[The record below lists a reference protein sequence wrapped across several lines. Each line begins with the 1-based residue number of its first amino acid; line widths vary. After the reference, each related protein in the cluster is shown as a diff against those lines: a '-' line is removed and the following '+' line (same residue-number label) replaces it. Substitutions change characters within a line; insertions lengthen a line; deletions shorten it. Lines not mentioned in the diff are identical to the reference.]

1 LPESQAAG
9 ESGAALL
16 ARLRGILVEKEP
28 TRVVVECQ
36 GIGLGLKVPLS
47 TSRRLAEV
55 GSEVALHVHTHFTRD
70 GVELFGFLDKEEM
83 TAFQRLTSVS
93 GIGPKAGL
101 NLLSRFTPAE
111 IDSIIANGKADVLRT
126 VPGIGPTKADSIIKK
141 LQAEAPP
148 AEAGSELLADAES
161 ALVSLGLTHR
171 EARDRLRRAGTVEN
185 LSLQELLKLALA
197 QRG

>member
-1 LPESQAAG
+1 M
-9 ESGAALL
+9 L
-16 ARLRGILVEKEP
+16 ARLRGVLVEKEP

-36 GIGLGLKVPLS
+36 GIGFGLKVPLS
-47 TSRRLAEV
+47 TSRRLAEA
-55 GSEVALHVHTHFTRD
+55 GSEVALRVHTHFTRD
-70 GVELFGFLDKEEM
+70 GVELFGFIDKEEI

-101 NLLSRFTPAE
+101 NLLSRFTPEE
-111 IDSIIANGKADVLRT
+111 IGSVIATGKADVLRT

-141 LQAEAPP
+141 LQAEAPSP
-148 AEAGSELLADAES
+148 EVGSGLLADAES

-171 EARDRLRRAGTVEN
+171 EARDRLRRVGAAEN
-185 LSLQELLKLALA
+185 LSLQDLLKLALA

>member
-1 LPESQAAG
+1 
-9 ESGAALL
+9 LL
-16 ARLRGILVEKEP
+16 ARLRGVLVEKEP

-36 GIGLGLKVPLS
+36 GIGFGLKVPLS
-47 TSRRLAEV
+47 TSRRLAEA
-55 GSEVALHVHTHFTRD
+55 GSEVALRVHTHFTRD
-70 GVELFGFLDKEEM
+70 GVELFGFIDKEEI

-101 NLLSRFTPAE
+101 NLLSRFTPEE
-111 IDSIIANGKADVLRT
+111 IGSVIATGKADVLRT

-148 AEAGSELLADAES
+148 PEAGSGLLADAES

-171 EARDRLRRAGTVEN
+171 EARDRLRRVGAAEN
-185 LSLQELLKLALA
+185 LSLQDLLKLALA

>member
-1 LPESQAAG
+1 M
-9 ESGAALL
+9 L
-16 ARLRGILVEKEP
+16 ARLRGVLAEKEP
-28 TRVVVECQ
+28 TRVVVDCQ
-36 GIGLGLKVPLS
+36 GIGFSLKVPLS
-47 TSRRLAEV
+47 TSRRLAEA
-55 GSEVALHVHTHFTRD
+55 GSEVVLRVHTHFTRD
-70 GVELFGFLDKEEM
+70 GVELFGFLDKDEM

-101 NLLSRFTPAE
+101 NLLSRFAPGE
-111 IDSIIANGKADVLRT
+111 IDSIIATGKAEVLRT
-126 VPGIGPTKADSIIKK
+126 VPGIGPTKADNIIKK

-148 AEAGSELLADAES
+148 PEAGSALLADAES

-171 EARDRLRRAGTVEN
+171 EARERLRRAAPAEN

>member
-1 LPESQAAG
+1 M
-9 ESGAALL
+9 L

-36 GIGLGLKVPLS
+36 GIGFGLKVPLS
-47 TSRRLAEV
+47 TSRRLVEV
-55 GSEVALHVHTHFTRD
+55 GSEVALHVHTHFARD

-83 TAFQRLTSVS
+83 TAFRRLTSVS

-101 NLLSRFTPAE
+101 NLLSRFIPAE
-111 IDSIIANGKADVLRT
+111 IDSVIANGKAEVLRT
-126 VPGIGPTKADSIIKK
+126 VPGIGPTKADNIIKK

-148 AEAGSELLADAES
+148 PEDGSELLGDAES

-171 EARDRLRRAGTVEN
+171 EARDRLRRVGAPEN
-185 LSLQELLKLALA
+185 MSLQELLKLALA

>member
-1 LPESQAAG
+1 M
-9 ESGAALL
+9 L
-16 ARLRGILVEKEP
+16 ARLRGLLAEKDP
-28 TRVVVECQ
+28 TRVVVDCQ
-36 GIGLGLKVPLS
+36 GIGFGLKVPLS

-55 GSEVALHVHTHFTRD
+55 GSEIALHVHTHFTRD

-101 NLLSRFTPAE
+101 NLLSRFTPADV
-111 IDSIIANGKADVLRT
+111 DSIIANGKADVLRT
-126 VPGIGPTKADSIIKK
+126 VPGIGPTKADNIIKK
-141 LQAEAPP
+141 LQAEVPP
-148 AEAGSELLADAES
+148 AGVGSELLADAES

-171 EARDRLRRAGTVEN
+171 EARERLRRVGTAEN
-185 LSLQELLKLALA
+185 LGLQDLLKLVLA

>member
-1 LPESQAAG
+1 M
-9 ESGAALL
+9 L

-28 TRVVVECQ
+28 TRVVIDCQ
-36 GIGLGLKVPLS
+36 GIGFGLKVPLS
-47 TSRRLAEV
+47 TSRRLAEA
-55 GSEVALHVHTHFTRD
+55 GNEVVLHVHTHFTRD
-70 GVELFGFLDKEEM
+70 GVELFGFMDKDEM
-83 TAFQRLTSVS
+83 IAFQRLTSVS

-101 NLLSRFTPAE
+101 NLLSRFSPGE
-111 IDSIIANGKADVLRT
+111 IDSVIATGKTDVLRT
-126 VPGIGPTKADSIIKK
+126 VPGIGPTKADNIIRK

-148 AEAGSELLADAES
+148 PDAGSGLLADAES

-171 EARDRLRRAGTVEN
+171 EARDRLRRAGTAEN

>member
-1 LPESQAAG
+1 M
-9 ESGAALL
+9 L
-16 ARLRGILVEKEP
+16 ARLRGVLVEKEP
-28 TRVVVECQ
+28 THVVVDCQ
-36 GIGLGLKVPLS
+36 GIGFGLKVPLS

-55 GSEVALHVHTHFTRD
+55 GSEVVLRVHTHFIRD
-70 GVELFGFLDKEEM
+70 GVELFGFIDKEEM
-83 TAFQRLTSVS
+83 AAFQRLTSVS

-101 NLLSRFTPAE
+101 NLLSRFTPEE
-111 IDSIIANGKADVLRT
+111 IGSVIAIGKADVLRT

-148 AEAGSELLADAES
+148 AGAGSELLADAES
-161 ALVSLGLTHR
+161 ALVSLGLTRR
-171 EARDRLRRAGTVEN
+171 EARDRLRRVGAAEN

>member
-1 LPESQAAG
+1 M
-9 ESGAALL
+9 L
-16 ARLRGILVEKEP
+16 ARLRGILVEREP
-28 TRVVVECQ
+28 TRVVIECQ
-36 GIGLGLKVPLS
+36 GIGFGLKVPLS
-47 TSRRLAEV
+47 TSRRMAEV
-55 GSEVALHVHTHFTRD
+55 DSEITLHVHTHFTRD

-111 IDSIIANGKADVLRT
+111 IDSIIVTGKTEVLRT
-126 VPGIGPTKADSIIKK
+126 VPGIGPTKADNIIKK

-185 LSLQELLKLALA
+185 LSLQELLKLVLA

>member
-1 LPESQAAG
+1 M
-9 ESGAALL
+9 L
-16 ARLRGILVEKEP
+16 ARLRGVLVEKEP
-28 TRVVVECQ
+28 THVVVDCQ
-36 GIGLGLKVPLS
+36 GIGFGLKVPLS
-47 TSRRLAEV
+47 TSRRLAEA
-55 GSEVALHVHTHFTRD
+55 GSEVVLCVHTHFTRD
-70 GVELFGFLDKEEM
+70 GVELFGFIDKEEM

-101 NLLSRFTPAE
+101 NLLSRFTPEE
-111 IDSIIANGKADVLRT
+111 IGSVIATGKADVLRT

-148 AEAGSELLADAES
+148 PEAGSELLTDAES

-171 EARDRLRRAGTVEN
+171 EARDRLRRVGAAEN

>member
-1 LPESQAAG
+1 M
-9 ESGAALL
+9 L
-16 ARLRGILVEKEP
+16 AWLRGILVEKEP
-28 TRVVVECQ
+28 TRVVIECQ
-36 GIGLGLKVPLS
+36 GIGFGLKVPLS

-55 GSEVALHVHTHFTRD
+55 GSEITLRVHIHFTRD

-101 NLLSRFTPAE
+101 NLLSRFTAAE

-126 VPGIGPTKADSIIKK
+126 VPGIGPTKADNIIKK

-148 AEAGSELLADAES
+148 PGAGSELLADAES

-171 EARDRLRRAGTVEN
+171 EARERLRRVGSAEN
-185 LSLQELLKLALA
+185 LGLQELLKLALA

>member
-1 LPESQAAG
+1 MLE
-9 ESGAALL
+9 
-16 ARLRGILVEKEP
+16 RLRGILVDKEP
-28 TRVVVECQ
+28 THIVVDCQ
-36 GIGLGLKVPLS
+36 GMGFGLKTPLS
-47 TSRRLAEV
+47 TSRRLADV
-55 GSEVALHVHTHFTRD
+55 GSEVVIRVHTHFARD

-83 TAFQRLTSVS
+83 IAFQRLTSVS

-101 NLLSRFTPAE
+101 NLLSRFAPAE

-126 VPGIGPTKADSIIKK
+126 VPGIGPTKADNIIKK

-148 AEAGSELLADAES
+148 PETGSGLLADAES

-171 EARDRLRRAGTVEN
+171 EARERLRRVGAAESM
-185 LSLQELLKLALA
+185 SLQDLLKLALA

>member
-1 LPESQAAG
+1 MLT
-9 ESGAALL
+9 
-16 ARLRGILVEKEP
+16 RLSGILVEKEP
-28 TRVVVECQ
+28 TRVVVDCQ
-36 GIGLGLKVPLS
+36 GIGFGLKVPLS

-55 GSEVALHVHTHFTRD
+55 NVEVILHVHTHFTRE
-70 GVELFGFLDKEEM
+70 GVDLFGFLDKEEM
-83 TAFQRLTSVS
+83 IAFQRLTSVS
-93 GIGPKAGL
+93 GIGPRAGL

-126 VPGIGPTKADSIIKK
+126 VPGIGPTKADNIIKK

-148 AEAGSELLADAES
+148 PEAAPGLLADAES

-171 EARDRLRRAGTVEN
+171 EARDRIRRAGTVEN

>member
-1 LPESQAAG
+1 
-9 ESGAALL
+9 LL
-16 ARLRGILVEKEP
+16 ARLRGALVEKEP
-28 TRVVVECQ
+28 TRVVVDCQ
-36 GIGLGLKVPLS
+36 GIGFGLKVPLS

-55 GSEVALHVHTHFTRD
+55 GSEVVLCVHTHFTRD

-83 TAFQRLTSVS
+83 NAFQRLTSVS

-101 NLLSRFTPAE
+101 NLLSRFAPEE
-111 IDSIIANGKADVLRT
+111 INSVIALGKADVLRS
-126 VPGIGPTKADSIIKK
+126 VPGIGPTKADNIIKK

-148 AEAGSELLADAES
+148 PEAGSGLLADAES

-171 EARDRLRRAGTVEN
+171 EARERLRRVGSAGNV
-185 LSLQELLKLALA
+185 SLQELLKLALA

>member
-1 LPESQAAG
+1 M
-9 ESGAALL
+9 L
-16 ARLRGILVEKEP
+16 ARLRGILAEKEP
-28 TRVVVECQ
+28 TRVVVDCQ
-36 GIGLGLKVPLS
+36 GIGFGLKVPLS
-47 TSRRLAEV
+47 TSRRLAVV
-55 GSEVALHVHTHFTRD
+55 GSETTLHVHTHFTRD
-70 GVELFGFLDKEEM
+70 GVDLFGFLDKEEM

-101 NLLSRFTPAE
+101 NLLSRFTPAD

-126 VPGIGPTKADSIIKK
+126 VPGIGPTKADNIIKK

-148 AEAGSELLADAES
+148 PEAGSELLADAES

-171 EARDRLRRAGTVEN
+171 EARERLRRVGSAEN
-185 LSLQELLKLALA
+185 LGLQELLKLALA

>member
-1 LPESQAAG
+1 M
-9 ESGAALL
+9 L
-16 ARLRGILVEKEP
+16 ARLRGILAEKEP
-28 TRVVVECQ
+28 TRIVVECQ
-36 GIGLGLKVPLS
+36 GIGFGLKVPLS
-47 TSRRLAEV
+47 TSRRLADV
-55 GSEVALHVHTHFTRD
+55 GSETALHVHTHFTRA

-101 NLLSRFTPAE
+101 NLLSRFTPAD

-126 VPGIGPTKADSIIKK
+126 VPGIGPTKADNIIKK
-141 LQAEAPP
+141 LQAEVPP
-148 AEAGSELLADAES
+148 PGAGSELLADAES

-171 EARDRLRRAGTVEN
+171 EARERLRRVGSAEN
-185 LSLQELLKLALA
+185 LGLQELLKLALA

>member
-1 LPESQAAG
+1 VI
-9 ESGAALL
+9 
-16 ARLRGILVEKEP
+16 ARLRGVLVEKEP
-28 TRVVVECQ
+28 TRVLVECQ
-36 GIGLGLKVPLS
+36 GIGFGLKVPLS

-55 GSEVALHVHTHFTRD
+55 GSQVVLRVHTHFIRD
-70 GVELFGFLDKEEM
+70 GVELFGFMDKEEM

-101 NLLSRFTPAE
+101 NLLSRFGPEE
-111 IDSIIANGKADVLRT
+111 IDSIIATGKADVLRT
-126 VPGIGPTKADSIIKK
+126 VPGIGPTKADNIIKK

-148 AEAGSELLADAES
+148 SEAGSPVLADAES

-171 EARDRLRRAGTVEN
+171 EARDRLRRVGSAGS
-185 LSLQELLKLALA
+185 LGLQELLKLALA